1 MMTEMRDMPVLQ
13 AEDDGF
19 LSQLKMRVLDDH
31 LETLKLD
38 GCITIDDCV
47 SKLIE
52 DSTGSID
59 QGASLPLYVPWR
71 DDEGIIRGNTAEPVW
86 AGTHVGIPLYGD
98 LAQNEV
104 ESLITGNRIG
114 ASKLYEGFMAYSPA
128 FRVALLV
135 HHICQIVLIHPL
147 AAEAFVLG
155 RYGELPFDD
164 PHFEESG
171 IPATSL
177 VSISQNDGLR
187 TTWRANGSHSLVGA
201 HAINSTIVGWTVR
214 FRGSQPKEALMLE
227 AWQEIRSR
235 LDMPREVKYTSGGA
249 KMRLHDPSPSGRR
262 RKRVGDPAV
271 DRVISWIE
279 YMRVR
284 SEFPMRGSMKDWKT
298 AIALFDKENP
308 DLAGRWTADSMRKAY
323 ERRRRR
329 DL

>member
-19 LSQLKMRVLDDH
+19 LAQLKMRVLDDH

-59 QGASLPLYVPWR
+59 QGTSLPLYVPWR
-71 DDEGIIRGNTAEPVW
+71 DDVGIIRGNTAEPVW

-135 HHICQIVLIHPL
+135 HHICQNFINLFCDSNSRCIVNQ
-147 AAEAFVLG
+147 F
-155 RYGELPFDD
+155 
-164 PHFEESG
+164 
-171 IPATSL
+171 
-177 VSISQNDGLR
+177 
-187 TTWRANGSHSLVGA
+187 
-201 HAINSTIVGWTVR
+201 
-214 FRGSQPKEALMLE
+214 FR
-227 AWQEIRSR
+227 
-235 LDMPREVKYTSGGA
+235 V
-249 KMRLHDPSPSGRR
+249 
-262 RKRVGDPAV
+262 
-271 DRVISWIE
+271 
-279 YMRVR
+279 
-284 SEFPMRGSMKDWKT
+284 
-298 AIALFDKENP
+298 
-308 DLAGRWTADSMRKAY
+308 
-323 ERRRRR
+323 
-329 DL
+329 